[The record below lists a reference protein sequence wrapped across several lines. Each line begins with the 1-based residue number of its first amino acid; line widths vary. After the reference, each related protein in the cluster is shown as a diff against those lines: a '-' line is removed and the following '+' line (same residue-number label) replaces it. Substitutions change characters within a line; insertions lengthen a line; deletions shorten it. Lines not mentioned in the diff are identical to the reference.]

1 MSTES
6 MLTELLDATTDAL
19 APVFNQM
26 EWGEDEIRKAQ
37 QQRHPHAADA
47 LHHSFALIRPTNDR
61 MNTEFV
67 YRGHCRELLNRVA
80 RGEDT
85 RPGTAAEVVIA
96 MCEAA
101 KAAPLIETGYGLIFR
116 MWAEAFPD
124 QQELTDDR
132 EHREKL
138 HGSSIDDAEAQ
149 TRTKLAVSDRV
160 LGPIECTGWHH
171 GERVACSYAPLDLA
185 TASSA
190 PKSAS

>member
-26 EWGEDEIRKAQ
+26 EWGEDEIRKA